1 MNVIHKKVL
10 YGCHQLEKCEIEIL
24 NDENKICTHHIFAI
38 SICGKY
44 YKMLF
49 NFVGDNVLVF
59 YFG

>member
-1 MNVIHKKVL
+1 ML

-24 NDENKICTHHIFAI
+24 NDENKICSHNIFAI

-44 YKMLF
+44 YEMLF

-59 YFG
+59 YFGW